1 MEISGNTRLLL
12 HDQSK
17 QEKKQIRKGKSGMR
31 WTRKKT
37 MFLIAVFICIITA
50 KSNRTYAA
58 SANISFTA
66 DEGVEAGTEFTVTLS
81 ITSDV
86 SIGDFEGYL
95 TYDTDMAEYVSGPT
109 CITGGDGYLKV
120 SDMDASPSNQIRNY
134 VMIFRALKRGMCQF
148 RITGVPVVYAYENGN
163 AMSVLS
169 EPCTMQIAAASDAS
183 DNALASALRVSPGT
197 LVPEFSPEITE
208 YEVAVV
214 SGTKRLVVS
223 AVPED
228 IRANV
233 SIAGNEQLLDGE
245 NHVNITITAENG
257 SVRVYHIL
265 AIVGGSDIP
274 ALEATPIPEIPD
286 EKDAAFYVETE
297 GDEFVLGG
305 HYRYRIEELPEG
317 ETPPDSYRKDYLL
330 ISGETI
336 TAYMTA
342 KDSDA
347 CLLWLV
353 NEAGENGGYR
363 FDRSEYTVQKY
374 VPEVI
379 VVTDTSE
386 AKQKLDELLLK
397 TKEYERN
404 KDRMSILVGAL
415 GAIAILLGVL
425 CIRLFVH
432 SRADWED
439 DF

>member
-1 MEISGNTRLLL
+1 
-12 HDQSK
+12 
-17 QEKKQIRKGKSGMR
+17 
-31 WTRKKT
+31 
-37 MFLIAVFICIITA
+37 MFFIAVFVCIITA
-50 KSNRTYAA
+50 KSSQVYAA

-66 DEGVEAGTEFTVTLS
+66 DENVEAGMEFTVTLS
-81 ITSDV
+81 ITADV

-95 TYDTDMAEYVSGPT
+95 TYDTDMAEYVSGPA
-109 CITGGDGYLKV
+109 CITGGDGYLKI
-120 SDMDASPSNQIRNY
+120 SDINASPSNQIRNY

-208 YEVAVV
+208 YEVAVAA
-214 SGTKRLVVS
+214 GTKRLVIS

-228 IRANV
+228 IRASV
-233 SIAGNEQLLDGE
+233 SIAGNEELLDGE

-257 SVRVYHIL
+257 SVRIYHIL
-265 AIVGGSDIP
+265 AIVGGSDTLVP
-274 ALEATPIPEIPD
+274 EATPAPEVPE
-286 EKDAAFYVETE
+286 EKDAAFYVEAD
-297 GDEFVLGG
+297 GDGFVLGG
-305 HYRYRIEELPEG
+305 RYSYRIEELPDG
-317 ETPPDSYRKDYLL
+317 ETPPDGYHKDYLL

-353 NEAGENGGYR
+353 NEAGEKGWYR
-363 FDRSEYTVQKY
+363 FDRNEYTVQKY
-374 VPEVI
+374 APEVI

-404 KDRMSILVGAL
+404 KNRMSILVGTL
-415 GAIAILLGVL
+415 GAAAILLGVL
-425 CIRLFVH
+425 CIRLFVR
-432 SRADWED
+432 SRGAWED